1 MAGKGPTRPALW
13 AGSFTIYGVSPRIKK
28 NPMRAREKKVPLG
41 EKVHLGETG

>member
-1 MAGKGPTRPALW
+1 MTGTCPASFALW
-13 AGSFTIYGVSPRIKK
+13 AGSFAMYGASPRIKK